1 VQRPGGRPGEGGQA
15 RRERLFQF
23 CLDVDVGEEFI
34 GEVVGELG
42 LDLFVLQE
50 PVAGVDPVVRVQRLA
65 VDPDRED
72 RQEGDQG
79 ADDQQARDD
88 GAVPRSVLPS

>member
-1 VQRPGGRPGEGGQA
+1 VQRAGGRPGEGGEA
-15 RRERLFQF
+15 RRERLFKF
-23 CLDVDVGEEFI
+23 GLDVDVGEEFI

-50 PVAGVDPVVRVQRLA
+50 PVAGVDPVVRVQRLP

-72 RQEGDQG
+72 RQERDQG
-79 ADDQQARDD
+79 GEDQKRRDD
-88 GAVPRSVLPS
+88 GAVSGTVLPS

>member
-1 VQRPGGRPGEGGQA
+1 VQRPRGRPGEGGQA
-15 RRERLFQF
+15 RWERLFQF
-23 CLDVDVGEEFI
+23 GLDVDVGEEFI

-50 PVAGVDPVVRVQRLA
+50 AVAGVDPVVGVQRLP

-72 RQEGDQG
+72 RQEREQG
-79 ADDQQARDD
+79 GEDQQPRDD
-88 GAVPRSVLPS
+88 GAVP